1 MTNIAVKLQF
11 LQLEDRRLP
20 SSTPGIPPV
29 PPAPPPVAAN
39 DGGQPGGTANPP
51 PSSNAGAWW
60 IGYENDILY
69 EADRYRELDAD
80 LRQALLNE
88 MRLAVVNKRW
98 QLARSAAIGQDASDE
113 TINPE
118 LSANDPISSH
128 SIEAAAALMVQRHG
142 AAAAKL
148 LWKAEKVG
156 VSLELYDSMW
166 FWSKSYS
173 IEVNDAVQ
181 GKRKILL
188 SSGNKTLGYV
198 AESMYTA
205 LNDYLTSSVFT
216 GLGNVFV
223 GHWASQLKETDPQ
236 LAEEINELVDLWA
249 ADAAFSLATAKQHF
263 LDQAR
268 DQTLNY
274 AALPALGAAFSQV
287 GAMFKVKSAASVAP
301 KVAIQAERAAADA
314 LCFAAGTMV
323 AMRNGSRPIEQIRPG
338 DTVLAFDF
346 AKGRW
351 IETEV
356 LKHHANRYAGRM
368 VAILADGERI
378 LATDGHPFWVVEGD
392 RLDDRTRTDELLD
405 REDENRSV
413 TGRWVASHE
422 LQPGD
427 VLLARDGQRLEV
439 EEVAFRQ
446 VVDEPVY
453 NLTVK
458 DHPNF
463 AVGRAGAL
471 VHNVGFCDYLERAG
485 RAFEKTVLSTVA
497 GIAVHG
503 HHIVQ
508 KTLPRLWS
516 KVSHVANEAQL
527 LAEFP
532 IDHKF
537 MKATRR
543 AWYIGK
549 AQEFLAKA
557 GPHGISL
564 LKEKDEAKRYAES
577 GMPMYNLCW
586 AAVGNGLHSEEYCR
600 AVWKLL
606 DRAAPRGLKAVEAAL
621 ADISTRLESH
631 NHRFSDWLR

>member
-439 EEVAFRQ
+439 EEVAFRL

-471 VHNVGFCDYLERAG
+471 VHNVGFCDYLVRSG
-485 RAFEKTVLSTVA
+485 RSKPSLLN
-497 GIAVHG
+497 GLPNVHG
-503 HHIVQ
+503 HHIVM
-508 KTLPRLWS
+508 KSEPSLW
-516 KVSHVANEAQL
+516 KLVSHVKTEAEL
-527 LAEFP
+527 YEMVGGA
-532 IDHKF
+532 HKF
-537 MKATRR
+537 SSKVRR
-543 AWYIGK
+543 DWYIVQSQKLLERHGLSVLK
-549 AQEFLAKA
+549 THKEA
-557 GPHGISL
+557 G
-564 LKEKDEAKRYAES
+564 EAASDGRYLH
-577 GMPMYNLCW
+577 NLCW
-586 AAVGNGLHSEEYCR
+586 AAVEPGSGIHYEEYCR
-600 AVWKLL
+600 AVYRRLKRAEDTGKAITKELAEIASDLERNYNFWKFPL
-606 DRAAPRGLKAVEAAL
+606 
-621 ADISTRLESH
+621 T
-631 NHRFSDWLR
+631 